1 MIKIKDGSNVKVY
14 RNLPE
19 QVAKN
24 QRDIEDLANQ
34 ADTEIEALKERVTT
48 TEEDIA
54 AIKDGTNIDSFKDVE
69 EALDLKADKATTYT
83 KTETDTL
90 LDAKADKATT
100 YTKTETDTL
109 LDAKADKIIELTSSS
124 GTLTDELYNEIL
136 SDYAVAIKYNNKI
149 YYKDTESGTDIFFRT
164 NKVANNNSTY
174 YTLYN
179 DKLQI
184 NKSSKNYTFGYEQL
198 ELYDKSQVDTLLA
211 GVQPELPKRYLHKVH
226 FTCVSTPNGPTFDV
240 YIINNSSDSLNTYR
254 KVFDYIDSTQ
264 KVVSMSG
271 ALYDS
276 NNIMRILT
284 SFKFDSATTCMYTY
298 YNTSTNSYS
307 SQNIVNIS
315 SFVISVQ
322 DTVTEIL

>member
-69 EALDLKADKATTYT
+69 EALDL
-83 KTETDTL
+83 
-90 LDAKADKATT
+90 KADKATT

>member
-1 MIKIKDGSNVKVY
+1 M
-14 RNLPE
+14 
-19 QVAKN
+19 
-24 QRDIEDLANQ
+24 
-34 ADTEIEALKERVTT
+34 
-48 TEEDIA
+48 
-54 AIKDGTNIDSFKDVE
+54 
-69 EALDLKADKATTYT
+69 
-83 KTETDTL
+83 
-90 LDAKADKATT
+90 
-100 YTKTETDTL
+100 
-109 LDAKADKIIELTSSS
+109 
-124 GTLTDELYNEIL
+124 
-136 SDYAVAIKYNNKI
+136 
-149 YYKDTESGTDIFFRT
+149 
-164 NKVANNNSTY
+164 
-174 YTLYN
+174 
-179 DKLQI
+179 
-184 NKSSKNYTFGYEQL
+184 
-198 ELYDKSQVDTLLA
+198 
-211 GVQPELPKRYLHKVH
+211 
-226 FTCVSTPNGPTFDV
+226 